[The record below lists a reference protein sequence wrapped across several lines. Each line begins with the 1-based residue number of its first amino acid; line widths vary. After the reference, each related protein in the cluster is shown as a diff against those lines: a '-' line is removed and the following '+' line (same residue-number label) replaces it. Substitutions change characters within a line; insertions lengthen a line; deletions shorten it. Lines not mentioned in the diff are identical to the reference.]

1 MTERNVGVYPAS
13 FDPITNGHLDL
24 IDRARR
30 LVDEL
35 IVAVGVNVEKSGVF
49 SPEEKLEMVRGACAN
64 LPGVRVEPMTGLLV
78 DYMRDRG
85 ARIVIRGLRALSDF
99 EYEFEMAL
107 MNTHMYPDLET
118 VFLMTNERWFYV
130 SSSRLRELVR
140 FGADVSEFVPPSVA
154 KLLKARLGPK

>member
-1 MTERNVGVYPAS
+1 MTGRIVGVYPAS

-30 LVDEL
+30 LVNEL

-49 SPEEKLEMVRGACAN
+49 SPEEKLEMVRDACAD
-64 LPGVRVEPMTGLLV
+64 LPGVRIEPMTGLLV
-78 DYMRDRG
+78 DYMRERG

-130 SSSRLRELVR
+130 SSSRLRELAR
-140 FGADVSEFVPPSVA
+140 FGADVSEFVPPQVA
-154 KLLKARLGPK
+154 KLLKDRLGPK

>member
-64 LPGVRVEPMTGLLV
+64 RPGVRVEPMAGLLV

-118 VFLMTNERWFYV
+118 VFLMTNERGFYV

-154 KLLKARLGPK
+154 KLLKTRLGPK